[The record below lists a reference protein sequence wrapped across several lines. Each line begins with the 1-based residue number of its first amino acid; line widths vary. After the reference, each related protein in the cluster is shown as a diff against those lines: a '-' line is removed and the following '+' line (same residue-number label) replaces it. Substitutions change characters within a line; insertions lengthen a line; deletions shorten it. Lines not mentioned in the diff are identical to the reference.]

1 MRRAKIWRGP
11 CVPSI
16 RLPRQSCLSP
26 LRIRIG
32 LVHWAEPASSARRSA
47 QQVRRSDPRYTR
59 CRHLLPGTR
68 KRAVE
73 IDRAT
78 GIVDND
84 RFETR
89 AARIERRPRDAIIRR
104 QPAAIDPLRAD
115 IAEITR
121 EARRRDAISFHEGR
135 ITIDIHVMTLAD
147 HHPRVRHVQIAMQ
160 RRAVRVLDAMRW
172 P

>member
-1 MRRAKIWRGP
+1 MRRARIWRGP

-26 LRIRIG
+26 LRIRRG
-32 LVHWAEPASSARRSA
+32 LVHWAEAASSARSSA

-78 GIVDND
+78 GIVYHDH
-84 RFETR
+84 FETR

-104 QPAAIDPLRAD
+104 QSAAIDALHAY

-121 EARRRDAISFHEGR
+121 EARRRDAIGLHERR
-135 ITIDIHVMTLAD
+135 ITIDVHMMTLAD
-147 HHPRVRHVQIAMQ
+147 HQPRVRHVQVAMQ
-160 RRAVRVLDAMRW
+160 RRAVSVLDAMRW